1 MKTFRKH
8 LLTRAIAPAVA
19 AAALAITAAPASAS
33 MVLLG
38 GWQNAALSIDGW
50 GGTSSTGTLQTDT
63 PTGAQVAKAYLYAAD
78 VWGGGGGDV
87 KLNGN
92 LLSAA
97 SGTLLAPNAN
107 PANTLRWDVTS
118 IMKPLIEGT
127 NGLQSFGYE
136 ELGYRDGAVLAVV
149 YKHASTAG
157 GTAIILDGELA
168 TGGDSTTLTFA
179 APYAGGDLVM
189 SLGVSFGYQG
199 PYALGQHTNVDV
211 VTSTNPTPRRL
222 TSCAGGQ
229 DDGAGANGAL
239 ITVGGVGDD
248 PANPADP
255 DCVQNAAD
263 GMRADDE
270 LYNLAQGNS
279 VDPTAFLLPGD
290 TSVTFR
296 TNNPSSD
303 DNVFFFG
310 FTGQFTVTNV
320 NDDEI
325 PDDDGNNNVPEPASL
340 ALLGIG
346 LAGLRMVRRRKA

>member
-1 MKTFRKH
+1 MKTFRKR

-33 MVLLG
+33 MMLLG

-50 GGTSSTGTLQTDT
+50 GGSSSTGTLQTDT
-63 PTGAQVAKAYLYAAD
+63 PTGAEVAKAYLYAAS
-78 VWGGGGGDV
+78 VWGGSGADV

-136 ELGYRDGAVLAVV
+136 ELGYLDGAVLAVV

-189 SLGVSFGYQG
+189 SLGSSFSYQT
-199 PYALGQHTNVDV
+199 PYGLGQHTNVGI
-211 VTSTNPTPRRL
+211 VTSSQSTPRSL
-222 TSCAGGQ
+222 TTCAGGQ
-229 DDGAGANGAL
+229 DDGEGANGAL
-239 ITVGGVGDD
+239 ITVGGIDD
-248 PANPADP
+248 DTANP
-255 DCVQNAAD
+255 DCVAD
-263 GMRADDE
+263 AGAGMRADDE

-279 VDPTAFLLPGD
+279 VDPTAFLVPGD
-290 TSVTFR
+290 TFVTFQ
-296 TNNPSSD
+296 TDNPSSD
-303 DNVFFFG
+303 DNVFFLG
-310 FTGQFTVTNV
+310 FTGDFTVTNV
-320 NDDEI
+320 NDDDI
-325 PDDDGNNNVPEPASL
+325 DDDDDDNNVPEPASL